1 MGSPSEPLGNGGRW
15 VRAGAAAGA
24 GPAALPVPGPG
35 PGNDPRGPRWVRA
48 ACPAPLRSGA
58 AAAAGAGK
66 VKLSLHGAR
75 RGRAGLGLAGDDD
88 TGSVPVGGESSLLG
102 EV

>member
-15 VRAGAAAGA
+15 VRAGGAAGA
-24 GPAALPVPGPG
+24 AAAPAALPVLGSGRAGRAGGRPPGS
-35 PGNDPRGPRWVRA
+35 
-48 ACPAPLRSGA
+48 PLGA
-58 AAAAGAGK
+58 GRPPHGAAAGAGK

-75 RGRAGLGLAGDDD
+75 RGRAGPGLARDDD